1 MKVLYQES
9 GNVVIE
15 TVFAILIF
23 GGVLIPASVSLVQ
36 FASLNQQLQDT
47 AFVVARA
54 WSKSELDAQT
64 QVIEEISRWYER
76 NRGFKVTYKCV
87 PACNQPQA
95 LVKVTVKRETGI
107 AFLPTIIKSASLER
121 NFYAE

>member
-9 GNVVIE
+9 GNIVIE

>member
-9 GNVVIE
+9 GNVILE

-54 WSKSELDAQT
+54 WSKSDMGVQT
-64 QVIEEISRWYER
+64 QVVEEMSRWYER
-76 NRGFKVTYKCV
+76 QRGFKVTYKCV

-95 LVKVTVKRETGI
+95 LVKVTVKKETGI

>member
-9 GNVVIE
+9 GNVILE

-54 WSKSELDAQT
+54 WSKSDMGAQT
-64 QVIEEISRWYER
+64 QVVEEMSRWYER
-76 NRGFKVTYKCV
+76 HRGFKVTYKCV

-95 LVKVTVKRETGI
+95 LVKVTVKKETGI
-107 AFLPTIIKSASLER
+107 AFLPTIIKTSSLER

>member
-1 MKVLYQES
+1 MKVLNQES
-9 GNVVIE
+9 GNVVLE

-36 FASLNQQLQDT
+36 FASLSQQLQDT

-54 WSKSELDAQT
+54 WSKSDLDAQT
-64 QVIEEISRWYER
+64 QVVEEMSRWYER
-76 NRGFKVTYKCV
+76 HRGFKVTYKCV

-95 LVKVTVKRETGI
+95 LIKVTVKKETGL